1 MTSPTFFRW
10 EGIALLVGSLVFAIS
25 IALSLVVP
33 GPLGLAGPP
42 AVWDAWLGAI
52 SGLIFIIGLPALYTI
67 QAQRAGMIGLLG
79 FIALFVGMLLL
90 TVVIDLIAAIAF
102 ANYVP
107 PKPLPPGGVPPP
119 LFAIIIFLVGG
130 VLLIVGS
137 ILFGIAVLRTKVFAS
152 WTVWALIVL
161 AALSNIG
168 SFLPLTP
175 VLLFS
180 TIATI
185 PYMLLFT
192 WYGYQLAFQKTG
204 AFVEVTAGMPST
216 SEPSTSS

>member
-42 AVWDAWLGAI
+42 VVWDAWLGAI
-52 SGLIFIIGLPALYTI
+52 SGLIFVIGLPALYTI
-67 QAQRAGMIGLLG
+67 QAKRAGMIGMLG

-102 ANYVP
+102 VNYVP
-107 PKPLPPGGVPPP
+107 PNPLPPGGVPPP

-137 ILFGIAVLRTKVFAS
+137 ILFGIAILRTKVFAS
-152 WTVWALIVL
+152 WTAWALIVL
-161 AALSNIG
+161 AVLSNIG
-168 SFLPLTP
+168 SFLPFAP

-192 WYGYQLAFQKTG
+192 WYGYQLAFRKTG
-204 AFVEVTAGMPST
+204 AFVEVTAGVAGT
-216 SEPSTSS
+216 SEPSTS